1 MALLKTAHRRTPC
14 SKPTRPADKK
24 PVAVEL
30 ELLIDPEAQL
40 ADRDTALAKLRA
52 IVEAKD
58 ETVWSAPPGAA
69 RESTREFSISGR

>member
-1 MALLKTAHRRTPC
+1 M
-14 SKPTRPADKK
+14 
-24 PVAVEL
+24 
-30 ELLIDPEAQL
+30 IDPEAQL